1 MCINMSSFGSLCLVV
16 VKISLVPFF
25 CGKMRQNLLMERK
38 YASTVGMCI
47 NLLELASTCWNLHQR
62 VGICINLLELASMCW
77 NWDWKYHQQLE
88 SASTCWN
95 YDRNVHPQLELASI
109 VGIMIDKCINNWKVH
124 QLLESGWKLPQQL
137 VCGVNLLEWQLK
149 MHQQLE
155 CASIVGMWHQ
165 HLEGASNVGFGLE
178 TDLRGIKSHF
188 WHHVDIGFCEEL
200 MRTHLT
206 RSTHL
211 FALSSMCYLP
221 EWNIVNNNNKYT
233 QNINGDI
240 NGMLTSPF
248 SRFSSLSCW

>member
-1 MCINMSSFGSLCLVV
+1 MKMASNCWNVHQHVQLWQSLVV

-137 VCGVNLLEWQLK
+137 VCGINLLGWQLSFE
-149 MHQQLE
+149 ME
-155 CASIVGMWHQ
+155 TDAS
-165 HLEGASNVGFGLE
+165 LGLE
-178 TDLRGIKSHF
+178 TDLRGIKS
-188 WHHVDIGFCEEL
+188 WL
-200 MRTHLT
+200 LT
-206 RSTHL
+206 P
-211 FALSSMCYLP
+211 C
-221 EWNIVNNNNKYT
+221 
-233 QNINGDI
+233 
-240 NGMLTSPF
+240 
-248 SRFSSLSCW
+248 

>member
-1 MCINMSSFGSLCLVV
+1 MVSTVGRCINLLECSIVAIWKWHQIVGMCINMSSFGSLCLVV

-47 NLLELASTCWNLHQR
+47 NLLELAS
-62 VGICINLLELASMCW
+62 MCW

-109 VGIMIDKCINNWKVH
+109 VGMMIDKCINNWKVH
-124 QLLESGWKLPQQL
+124 QLLECGWKLPQQW
-137 VCGVNLLEWQLK
+137 VCGINLLEWQLK

-165 HLEGASNVGFGLE
+165 HLEGASNVGIGLE
-178 TDLRGIKSHF
+178 TDLCGFKF
-188 WHHVDIGFCEEL
+188 WLLTPCWYWFLWGANEDTSDSVDSFICSL
-200 MRTHLT
+200 KYV
-206 RSTHL
+206 L
-211 FALSSMCYLP
+211 F
-221 EWNIVNNNNKYT
+221 T
-233 QNINGDI
+233 
-240 NGMLTSPF
+240 GMGYGQ
-248 SRFSSLSCW
+248 

>member
-1 MCINMSSFGSLCLVV
+1 MKMASNCWNVHQHVQLWQSLVV

-47 NLLELASTCWNLHQR
+47 NLLEFASTCWNLHQR
-62 VGICINLLELASMCW
+62 VGICINVLELASLCW

-178 TDLRGIKSHF
+178 TDLRGIKSWLLTPCWYF
-188 WHHVDIGFCEEL
+188 LLEEA
-200 MRTHLT
+200 MRTPQ
-206 RSTHL
+206 
-211 FALSSMCYLP
+211 LP
-221 EWNIVNNNNKYT
+221 RELLAGGKQRGQIGVCQW
-233 QNINGDI
+233 Q
-240 NGMLTSPF
+240 
-248 SRFSSLSCW
+248 

>member
-16 VKISLVPFF
+16 VKISFVPFF

-38 YASTVGMCI
+38 YASTVGM
-47 NLLELASTCWNLHQR
+47 
-62 VGICINLLELASMCW
+62 CINLLELASMCW

-137 VCGVNLLEWQLK
+137 VCGINLLEWQLK

-178 TDLRGIKSHF
+178 TDLRGIKSWLLTPCWYWF
-188 WHHVDIGFCEEL
+188 LWGGNEDTSDSVDSFICSL
-200 MRTHLT
+200 KYV
-206 RSTHL
+206 L
-211 FALSSMCYLP
+211 F
-221 EWNIVNNNNKYT
+221 T
-233 QNINGDI
+233 
-240 NGMLTSPF
+240 GMEYS
-248 SRFSSLSCW
+248 